1 MSDTLQRDLKIL
13 IVDDSVL
20 LAKRIQNL
28 FNEMDGVHV
37 MGYSMDARNALFEI
51 TNKVPDVVLIDVQLP
66 DQQGIDLL
74 RYIRNNHPQMVTIML
89 TSMADQEYNDI
100 CLKLGAHYY
109 LDKTTGL
116 DNLQPFISKIQKLVR

>member
-28 FNEMDGVHV
+28 FEEMAGVHV

-51 TNKVPDVVLIDVQLP
+51 TNNIPDVVLIDVQLP

-74 RYIRNNHPQMVTIML
+74 RYIRNNHPHMVTIML
-89 TSMADQEYNDI
+89 TSMADQDYNDI

-109 LDKTTGL
+109 LDKTSGL

>member
-1 MSDTLQRDLKIL
+1 MSDTVQVELKIL

-28 FNEMDGVHV
+28 FEEMENVHV
-37 MGYSMDARNALFEI
+37 MGYAMDARNALFEI
-51 TNKVPDVVLIDVQLP
+51 TNKIPDVVLIDVQLP
-66 DQQGIDLL
+66 EHQGIDLL

-89 TSMADQEYNDI
+89 TSMAEQEYNDM

>member
-28 FNEMDGVHV
+28 FEEMAGVHV

-51 TNKVPDVVLIDVQLP
+51 TNNIPDVVLIDVRLP

-89 TSMADQEYNDI
+89 TSMADQDYNDI

>member
-28 FNEMDGVHV
+28 FEEMAGVQV

-51 TNKVPDVVLIDVQLP
+51 TNKIPDVVLIDVQLP

-89 TSMADQEYNDI
+89 TSMADQDYNDI

>member
-28 FNEMDGVHV
+28 FEEMAGVHV

-51 TNKVPDVVLIDVQLP
+51 TNNIPDVVLIDVQLP
-66 DQQGIDLL
+66 NQQGIDLL